1 MVDIDE
7 RVVQMK
13 FDATDFDQN
22 TKKTMSTLDKL
33 RDKLS
38 FKDVVDNDAMN
49 SIADNVQKVADK
61 AYTIVDRT
69 IDKIKDNIA
78 NKLVNFLQENT
89 IGQISAGWNKY
100 ADLTTAVATLKAQ
113 GYAMEEINDQ
123 LSRLNY
129 FTDETSYNFTSMV
142 SEIGKFTASG
152 QKLEDATTAMM
163 GIADWAAL
171 SGKNANEA
179 SRAMFQLSQ
188 ALGAGKIR
196 KEDWK
201 SIQNLNMDTREFRQN
216 AIEAALAIG
225 TLKDNLN
232 GTYTTLIGKKANK
245 LSFNINQFTDNLTEG
260 EWFTTDVMMQ
270 VFSKYSEAV
279 DDIRAIYDSGEYQG
293 KAIHTT
299 AEAVKAVQKSNED
312 LIAKFNKKE
321 LNGKSVSSILER
333 WKQVQKVTDKT
344 VKAYAK
350 ANKLTEDQAR
360 NSMNKQYAEYLKEYS
375 EIFTNAEKSA
385 EDALDDW
392 HNYVSEFGIKAFLSA
407 QEAKTFTEAIESAK
421 DAASTVWTTIYTT
434 VFGDYNEAKE
444 IWTDLANS
452 LYEIFVDRLWDL
464 SDIFTHWKSGIEE
477 DARSELKDLR
487 KEYKALQSKSILT
500 EEETARMAELK
511 KQIKS
516 LKAEIQSGLLNGRRV
531 LFQGIYAFGSGFK
544 SIITN
549 FREGWYSLYGEGEE
563 GRENMVTS
571 GGEKLMTFSEK
582 LRAKG
587 FEFYNTMKSLGKTDF
602 YKNVAKGVQNILS
615 PIKAIVTI
623 IKSVINQFI
632 PSGDSFISTLVKI
645 SEGFVNL
652 TSKIVPSQQTIA
664 NVARVLRGIVAV
676 IKLIGKAAVGVYNAL
691 LKPIISALWDFISG
705 IASGILEVL
714 AEIADGIFVFEESL
728 DTAEAMAEVGK
739 TIGKAVRFIFDGL
752 SKVFGLLLRGLA
764 PVLRV
769 IVNTIKDIVNGI
781 KELFTGGKGNVIEN
795 LADGFNKIATR
806 AKEAWNSVGKLSD
819 VFNKY
824 KGGTGLSNFIKM
836 IGEMLDTIVTKIG
849 VTILSIFGLEEAT
862 AKGRMADAVNT
873 MKDVIINFAT
883 VVRWIYTNILRP
895 VLSTFIEGL
904 AVMIRDLGNQW
915 RSGDVKGI
923 LSTLRDIIK
932 TFTSL
937 QLFKLFNV
945 ITKVFGSGGLL
956 RLMRNGAK
964 AFKGLTKWLGAKA
977 LNEIASGV
985 MKLAVAFVMLAA
997 AATALTFLPE
1007 ENLKR
1012 FYKVMIVFASAL
1024 VASMVAMFLITLVA
1038 DRAQWG
1044 LLNFALAMF
1053 SVVATVTIFIIAI
1066 KKLHDLMT
1074 NLFVSKGK
1082 DKNGND
1088 IVSSTPEIL
1097 VGLLSAIAPIL
1108 TVIGSILVIMKI
1120 IKAVGGTGI
1129 FAGFALSIA
1138 GLAIGV
1144 SMLVSAMDNMIDM
1157 IMQYDL
1163 SLILLSMGMILLF
1176 FVGLAA
1182 MTRVIGTFNIADKKA
1197 FSGIAAGISMAITIA
1212 ALALTIRM
1220 VLIPTLDTIIENS
1233 SKFPQ
1238 YVAGMILI
1246 LLSMAGIMGTIALI
1260 NYKSGFWKNMS
1271 AVLLIIV
1278 VMNYIKNVVV
1288 PLLRSF
1294 SENPIGPNAM
1304 DSIWIISIMMF
1315 AIAGVI
1321 YIIAKGIAKII
1332 EAVAKIDFKA
1342 FGYCILMI
1350 GAVILGV
1357 IGLNAILES
1366 NGIGMDIATVG
1377 IILGVIAA
1385 VLIMF
1390 GIFGHAMAKSF
1401 KDGSLL
1407 AFSKVLQGIALVI
1420 GTLALGIMLILA
1432 EFKLLYADNTAKGI
1446 TIMGSFLL
1454 GITLSL
1460 MFIFKSFA
1468 NSVKVI
1474 TQSMSILSLEG
1485 ADKIKSMFKMLSMV
1499 IMTMIAGIL
1508 LVVAETKLF
1517 DNPWTILIPILSLLG
1532 SLTLSLYVIF
1542 WRLDILINA
1551 LSDAKFN
1558 DQQMATFANIVKG
1571 FMTGL
1576 TAILLSLSIGIALI
1590 GSIYDS
1596 GTDAIV
1602 PAVTLAIAA
1611 TGSFVVVA
1619 LAIGHMVK
1627 QLKSAGIK
1635 FDDYAK
1641 IQGFII
1647 TIGVIIAALAGLFAI
1662 IIGALSGQDG
1672 TNNMMNAV
1680 AVFGPILLLFWS
1692 FVLALKMLTPIADA
1706 FLGTGLKLAA
1716 VIAAIAAA
1724 LILLGTAFAVIKE
1737 IFAPGSTFLSNG
1749 GFAIGKNLGD
1759 SEADGIRS
1767 SKDNVT
1773 DAIKEVD
1780 DAAKKQTKTDYKTGS
1795 PSKVYRKYGYFI
1807 DKGLEL
1813 GIKKDTRLAVSASKA
1828 LATSTNK
1835 SFQKELGI
1843 ASPSKVFYENGKF
1856 VIRGFINGA
1865 QSEYQKNKDIG
1876 SAIGEGFAE
1885 EAQKGIT
1892 DAYKDIFMNEDMD
1905 KYIKKAGT
1913 DLGSTFVDSIFGKIN
1928 GTTEEIHP
1936 QLTADEQYGISLS
1949 KNKIKELQDEI
1960 DEINNAAPLTGS
1972 GGSKE
1977 AAESRQKRIDELN
1990 KQIEEEQA
1998 KIDKITSKTTKKSTI
2013 GGLWDVFSNFVSGI
2027 KDNAKIGASFDSF
2040 GGWVTEKIGSLFGE
2054 GGTNFNA
2061 IVDTVSSII
2070 SGTSKN
2076 EKTTSAINETVDTVI
2091 DKFTGGDNA
2100 SKWNKMGFSIGD
2112 AIGQSILTGLGNLT
2126 ANIVKPIMDMWHEI
2140 PTWLGGLSDES
2151 YNNWL
2156 LDHGFMTS
2164 SDYKKSR
2171 NERHSEWTLNTKE
2184 PTFFVDDKDKEKYVN
2199 QGIKIKLLDDKSME
2213 YAQDIWSNKYATYF
2227 TADSLNNVRDYINKN
2242 NIQMVDGVYQITHDQ
2257 YTEILK
2263 LLTTTTGVN
2272 YTGSINRYNNIK
2284 DLPTTSSQLDNWMNN
2299 LFGLVDYG
2307 NINRMLKD
2315 NGLNL
2320 TPLELASFFLDGF
2333 MQGWLKNI
2341 NGVLTVVGK
2350 DMDEVVKVAADHV
2363 GVASPSWMAED
2374 MGKYFLEGF
2383 EIGIDEEIPNTL
2395 DTMANATDLITDE
2408 TIAGLNGMQYM
2419 LDNDIT
2425 PTVTP
2430 VFDSSTLTNGVD
2442 TINSALDSVQP
2453 RVDSAIGSFGIEST
2467 DYTNNLTALQN
2478 RIDNL
2483 TSVVDSFMT
2492 MIESGAGVNIN
2503 VTAEPDP
2510 TNIYNLVV
2518 DTNRTE
2524 WKRTGRNNLAY

>member
-61 AYTIVDRT
+61 AYTIVDRV

-123 LSRLNY
+123 LARLNY
-129 FTDETSYNFTSMV
+129 FTDETSYNFTAMV
-142 SEIGKFTASG
+142 GEIGKFTASG

-201 SIQNLNMDTREFRQN
+201 SIQNLNMDTKEFRQN

-321 LNGKSVSSILER
+321 LNGKSVTSILER
-333 WKQVQKVTDKT
+333 WKKVQKVTDDT

-350 ANKLTEDQAR
+350 ANKLTEEQAR

-375 EIFTNAEKSA
+375 EIFKNSEKSA
-385 EDALDDW
+385 EKALDDW

-421 DAASTVWTTIYTT
+421 DAASTVWTTIYTS

-464 SDIFTHWKSGIEE
+464 SDIFTHWKSEIEE
-477 DARSELKDLR
+477 DARGELKKLR
-487 KEYKALQSKSILT
+487 KQYNELKNQSELT
-500 EEETARMAELK
+500 EEDEARLAELK

-516 LKAEIQSGLLNGRRV
+516 LKGEIQSGLLNGRRV

-549 FREGWYSLYGEGEE
+549 FREGWYSLYGDDAES
-563 GRENMVTS
+563 GRKNMVNS
-571 GGEKLMTFSEK
+571 SGEKLMTFSEK

-587 FEFYNTMKSLGKTDF
+587 FEFYKTMKRLGETDF

-652 TSKIVPSQQTIA
+652 TSKIVPSQQTIV

-923 LSTLRDIIK
+923 FATLRDVIK

-937 QLFKLFNV
+937 QLFKMFNV
-945 ITKVFGSGGLL
+945 ITKVLGSGGLL

-977 LNEIASGV
+977 LNEISSGV
-985 MKLAVAFVMLAA
+985 MKLALAFVMLAA

-1074 NLFVSKGK
+1074 KLFVTKGK

-1097 VGLLSAIAPIL
+1097 IGLLSAIAPIL
-1108 TVIGSILVIMKI
+1108 LVIGGILAIMKI
-1120 IKAVGGTGI
+1120 IQAIGGTGM
-1129 FAGFALSIA
+1129 FVGMALSIA

-1144 SMLVSAMDNMIDM
+1144 SMLVGAMDNMIDM
-1157 IMQYDL
+1157 LTQYDL
-1163 SLILLSMGMILLF
+1163 GAILLAMGMILIF
-1176 FVGLAA
+1176 FLGLAA

-1197 FSGIAAGISMAITIA
+1197 FSGMAAGISMAITIA

-1220 VLIPTLDTIIENS
+1220 VLIPTLDSLVENA
-1233 SKFPQ
+1233 SKFPA
-1238 YVAGMILI
+1238 YAAAM
-1246 LLSMAGIMGTIALI
+1246 LLVVSAMVGIMGTIALI
-1260 NYKSGFWKNMS
+1260 NYQSGFWKNMS

-1278 VMNYIKNVVV
+1278 VMNYIKNAIV
-1288 PLLRSF
+1288 PMIRSLG
-1294 SENPIGPNAM
+1294 ENPISSNAW
-1304 DSIWIISIMMF
+1304 DSILMISVIIFVIAA
-1315 AIAGVI
+1315 AIFVI
-1321 YIIAKGIAKII
+1321 SKGIAKII
-1332 EAVAKIDFKA
+1332 EAVSKIDFKA
-1342 FGYCILMI
+1342 FGYCVLMI
-1350 GAVILGV
+1350 GAVILGI
-1357 IGLNAILES
+1357 IGLNALLES
-1366 NGIGMDIATVG
+1366 NGLGIDIATVG

-1385 VLIMF
+1385 ILLML

-1401 KDGSLL
+1401 KDGSML
-1407 AFSKVLQGIALVI
+1407 ALAKVLQGMALII

-1432 EFKLLYADNTAKGI
+1432 EFELLYANNTARGI
-1446 TIMGSFLL
+1446 IIMSAFLL

-1460 MFIFKSFA
+1460 MFIFKAFA
-1468 NSVKVI
+1468 NCVKVI
-1474 TQSMSILSLEG
+1474 TESMSMLTLEG
-1485 ADKIKSMFKMLSMV
+1485 ADKIKSMFKTLSIV

-1542 WRLDILINA
+1542 WRLDILINT
-1551 LSDAKFN
+1551 LSESKF
-1558 DQQMATFANIVKG
+1558 DGQQMEAFANIVKG

-1590 GSIYDS
+1590 GSIYDN

-1602 PAVTLAIAA
+1602 PAITLAVAA
-1611 TGSFVVVA
+1611 TASFVLVA

-1641 IQGFII
+1641 IQGLIV
-1647 TIGVIIAALAGLFAI
+1647 TIGIVIAALAGVFAL

-1672 TNNMMNAV
+1672 ANNMMNAV

-1692 FVLALKMLTPIADA
+1692 FVLALKVLTPIADK

-1724 LILLGTAFAVIKE
+1724 LILLGTAIAVIKE
-1737 IFAPGSTFLSNG
+1737 MFAPGSTFLSNG

-1780 DAAKKQTKTDYKTGS
+1780 DAAKDQTKTDYKTGS

-1905 KYIKKAGT
+1905 KYIEKAGT

-1928 GTTEEIHP
+1928 GTTEEVHP
-1936 QLTADEQYGISLS
+1936 QLTADEQYGISQY
-1949 KNKIKELQDEI
+1949 KNNIKKWQDEI
-1960 DEINNAAPLTGS
+1960 DEINNGAPLSGS
-1972 GGSKE
+1972 GGSQE
-1977 AAESRQKRIDELN
+1977 AAKSRQKRIAELN

-1998 KIDKITSKTTKKSTI
+1998 KIDKIVSKTTKKSTI
-2013 GGLWDVFSNFVSGI
+2013 GGLWDVFGNFIDGI
-2027 KDNAKIGASFDSF
+2027 KDNAKISTAFDSF
-2040 GGWVTEKIGSLFGE
+2040 GGWVTEKIGGLFGE
-2054 GGTNFNA
+2054 GGTNFGA
-2061 IVDTVSSII
+2061 IVDTVSGII

-2076 EKTTSAINETVDTVI
+2076 EKTTAAIDDTVGNI
-2091 DKFTGGDNA
+2091 VDKFTSGDNISKFA
-2100 SKWNKMGFSIGD
+2100 SMGSTIGD
-2112 AIGQSILTGLGNLT
+2112 TIGESLNRSLYGWLYDFLDWISGEGNERITYGNLMSFAEGRGIVGTDAYNAFSAKFRAAYKEKGGSVEISAQEFNDLYDEWLESYNYYENHYKGKTEYLPDIDFSTVVPGKYSGGWHAYVNEYHFYANEENLNDKYLTAYNNAQARRGVAQTMSGISQTYGSYDNAILKMFANGGQIGLGKKIISMVEDAGMTAGEFLQTGFLTGLLKKKGEVLQVT
-2126 ANIVKPIMDMWHEI
+2126 
-2140 PTWLGGLSDES
+2140 
-2151 YNNWL
+2151 
-2156 LDHGFMTS
+2156 LD
-2164 SDYKKSR
+2164 
-2171 NERHSEWTLNTKE
+2171 N
-2184 PTFFVDDKDKEKYVN
+2184 
-2199 QGIKIKLLDDKSME
+2199 
-2213 YAQDIWSNKYATYF
+2213 AQDIIDVFKE
-2227 TADSLNNVRDYINKN
+2227 
-2242 NIQMVDGVYQITHDQ
+2242 DGMHEQ
-2257 YTEILK
+2257 
-2263 LLTTTTGVN
+2263 
-2272 YTGSINRYNNIK
+2272 
-2284 DLPTTSSQLDNWMNN
+2284 
-2299 LFGLVDYG
+2299 
-2307 NINRMLKD
+2307 
-2315 NGLNL
+2315 
-2320 TPLELASFFLDGF
+2320 
-2333 MQGWLKNI
+2333 
-2341 NGVLTVVGK
+2341 
-2350 DMDEVVKVAADHV
+2350 
-2363 GVASPSWMAED
+2363 SPSKDGIEI
-2374 MGKYFLEGF
+2374 GSYFLEGVG
-2383 EIGIDEEIPNTL
+2383 IGIDEELPEVL
-2395 DTMANATDLITDE
+2395 DSIGQAADLITDE

-2430 VFDSSTLTNGVD
+2430 VFDGGQLQNGVD
-2442 TINSALDSVQP
+2442 TINSALDSMQP
-2453 RVDSAIGSFGIEST
+2453 RVDASVGSFGIEST
-2467 DYTNNLTALQN
+2467 DYTNNLTSLQG
-2478 RIDNL
+2478 RIDTL
-2483 TSVVDSFMT
+2483 TGVVNSFMT

-2524 WKRTGRNNLAY
+2524 FKRTGRNNLAY

>member
-49 SIADNVQKVADK
+49 TIADNVQKVADK
-61 AYTIVDRT
+61 AYTIVDRV

-123 LSRLNY
+123 LARLNY

-142 SEIGKFTASG
+142 GEIGKFTASG

-179 SRAMFQLSQ
+179 SRAMYQLSQ

-201 SIQNLNMDTREFRQN
+201 SIQNLNMDTKEFRQN

-279 DDIRAIYDSGEYQG
+279 DDIRAIYDSGKYQG

-321 LNGKSVSSILER
+321 LNGKSVTSILER
-333 WKQVQKVTDKT
+333 WKKVKKVTDET

-350 ANKLTEDQAR
+350 ANKLTEEQAR
-360 NSMNKQYAEYLKEYS
+360 NSMNKQYAEYLKEYG
-375 EIFTNAEKSA
+375 EIFKGTEKDAEK
-385 EDALDDW
+385 ALNDW
-392 HNYVSEFGIKAFLSA
+392 HDYVSEFGIKAFLSA

-477 DARSELKDLR
+477 DARGELKKLR
-487 KEYKALQSKSILT
+487 KAYNELKNQSELT
-500 EEETARMAELK
+500 EEDEARLAELK

-516 LKAEIQSGLLNGRRV
+516 LKGEIKSGLLDGRRV

-549 FREGWYSLYGEGEE
+549 FRKGWYSLYGEGEE

-587 FEFYNTMKSLGKTDF
+587 FEFYKTMKALGKTDF

-652 TSKIVPSQQTIA
+652 TSKIVPSQQTIT

-714 AEIADGIFVFEESL
+714 AEIGDGIFVFEESL

-795 LADGFNKIATR
+795 LADGFNKVATR

-862 AKGRMADAVNT
+862 AKGRMADAINT
-873 MKDVIINFAT
+873 MKDIIVNFAS

-915 RSGDVKGI
+915 RTGDVKGI
-923 LSTLRDIIK
+923 LTTLREIIK

-937 QLFKLFNV
+937 QLFKMFNV

-985 MKLAVAFVMLAA
+985 MKLAVAFILLAA

-1012 FYKVMIVFASAL
+1012 FYKVMIIFASAL

-1097 VGLLSAIAPIL
+1097 VGLLSAIAPIIL
-1108 TVIGSILVIMKI
+1108 VIGGILAIMKI
-1120 IKAVGGTGI
+1120 IQAIGGTGM
-1129 FAGFALSIA
+1129 FVGMALSIA
-1138 GLAIGV
+1138 GLAVGV
-1144 SMLVSAMDNMIDM
+1144 SMLVGAMDNMIDM
-1157 IMQYDL
+1157 LMEYDL
-1163 SLILLSMGMILLF
+1163 GAILLAMGMILIF
-1176 FVGLAA
+1176 FLGLAA

-1197 FSGIAAGISMAITIA
+1197 FSGMAAGISMAITIA

-1220 VLIPTLDTIIENS
+1220 VLIPTLDSLVENS
-1233 SKFPQ
+1233 SKFPA
-1238 YVAGMILI
+1238 YAAAM
-1246 LLSMAGIMGTIALI
+1246 LLVVSAMVGIMGTIALI
-1260 NYKSGFWKNMS
+1260 NYQSGFWKNMS

-1278 VMNYIKNVVV
+1278 VMNYIKNAIV
-1288 PLLRSF
+1288 PMIRSLG
-1294 SENPIGPNAM
+1294 ENPISSNAW
-1304 DSIWIISIMMF
+1304 DSILMISLVIFVIAAAIF
-1315 AIAGVI
+1315 AIS
-1321 YIIAKGIAKII
+1321 KGIAKII
-1332 EAVAKIDFKA
+1332 EAVSKIDFKA
-1342 FGYCILMI
+1342 FGYCVLMI
-1350 GAVILGV
+1350 GAVILGI
-1357 IGLNAILES
+1357 IGLNAVLES
-1366 NGIGMDIATVG
+1366 NGLGIDIATVG

-1385 VLIMF
+1385 ILLML
-1390 GIFGHAMAKSF
+1390 GIFGHSMAKSF
-1401 KDGSLL
+1401 KDGSML
-1407 AFSKVLQGIALVI
+1407 ALAKVLQGMALII
-1420 GTLALGIMLILA
+1420 GTLALGIILVLA
-1432 EFKLLYADNTAKGI
+1432 EFKLLYDNNTVTGLV
-1446 TIMGSFLL
+1446 IMGTFLL

-1460 MFIFKSFA
+1460 MFIFKAFA
-1468 NSVKVI
+1468 NCVKVV
-1474 TQSMSILSLEG
+1474 TESMSMLTLEG
-1485 ADKIKSMFKMLSMV
+1485 ADRIKDMFKMLAIV
-1499 IMTMIAGIL
+1499 MIAIMAGII
-1508 LVVAETKLF
+1508 LVIAETKIF
-1517 DNPWTILIPILSLLG
+1517 DNPWTILIPIISLLAG
-1532 SLTLSLYVIF
+1532 LTAALWVIF
-1542 WRLDILINA
+1542 WRVDILINT
-1551 LSDAKFN
+1551 LSDANFN
-1558 DQQMATFANIVKG
+1558 EKQIEAFANIIKSL
-1571 FMTGL
+1571 MTGL
-1576 TAILLSLSIGIALI
+1576 TAIILALTIGIGVI
-1590 GSIYDS
+1590 GMTYGNSA
-1596 GTDAIV
+1596 DAIV
-1602 PAVTLAIAA
+1602 PAATLAIAA
-1611 TGSFVVVA
+1611 AATFALVA
-1619 LAIGHMVK
+1619 LAIGHMIK
-1627 QLKSAGIK
+1627 QLKSSGIK
-1635 FDDYAK
+1635 IDDYSK
-1641 IQGFII
+1641 VQGLIV
-1647 TIGVIIAALAGLFAI
+1647 TIGIVIAALAGVFAL
-1662 IIGALSGQDG
+1662 IIGALSGQEGD
-1672 TNNMMNAV
+1672 NNIKNAV
-1680 AVFGPILLLFWS
+1680 AVFVPILLLFWS
-1692 FVLALKMLTPIADA
+1692 FVLGLKVLTPIADK

-1724 LILLGTAFAVIKE
+1724 LILLGTAIAVIKE

-1759 SEADGIRS
+1759 SEADGIRA

-1773 DAIKEVD
+1773 DAIEEVD
-1780 DAAKKQTKTDYKTGS
+1780 DAAQKQTKKDYKTGS

-1813 GIKKDTRLAVSASKA
+1813 GIKKDTRLAVSASKG
-1828 LATSTNK
+1828 LAVATNE

-1905 KYIKKAGT
+1905 KYIEKAGT

-1928 GTTEEIHP
+1928 GTTEEVHP

-1949 KNKIKELQDEI
+1949 KNKIANLQKEI
-1960 DEINNAAPLTGS
+1960 DEINNTAPLTGS
-1972 GGSKE
+1972 GSSKE
-1977 AAESRQKRIDELN
+1977 AAKSRQKRIDELN

-2013 GGLWDVFSNFVSGI
+2013 GGLWDVFSNFISGI
-2027 KDNAKIGASFDSF
+2027 KDNAKISASFDSF

-2054 GGTNFNA
+2054 GGTNFSS
-2061 IVDTVSSII
+2061 IVDTVSGII

-2076 EKTTSAINETVDTVI
+2076 EKTTSAIDETVGNIV
-2091 DKFTGGDNA
+2091 DKFTSGDNISKFA
-2100 SKWNKMGFSIGD
+2100 SMGSTIGD
-2112 AIGQSILTGLGNLT
+2112 TIGESLNRSLYGWLYDFLDWVSGEGNERITYGNLMSFAEARGVVGTDAYNAFSAKFRAAYKEKGGSIEISAQEFNDLYDEWLESYNYYEEHYKGKTEYLPDIDFNTVVPGKYSGGWHAYVNEYHFYTNEERLNDKYLTAYNNAQARRGVAQTMSGISQTYGSYENAILKMFANGGQIGLGKKIISMIEDAGITAGDFLQTGFLTGLLKKKGEVLQVT
-2126 ANIVKPIMDMWHEI
+2126 
-2140 PTWLGGLSDES
+2140 
-2151 YNNWL
+2151 
-2156 LDHGFMTS
+2156 LDT
-2164 SDYKKSR
+2164 
-2171 NERHSEWTLNTKE
+2171 
-2184 PTFFVDDKDKEKYVN
+2184 
-2199 QGIKIKLLDDKSME
+2199 
-2213 YAQDIWSNKYATYF
+2213 AQDIIDVFKE
-2227 TADSLNNVRDYINKN
+2227 
-2242 NIQMVDGVYQITHDQ
+2242 DGMHEQ
-2257 YTEILK
+2257 
-2263 LLTTTTGVN
+2263 
-2272 YTGSINRYNNIK
+2272 
-2284 DLPTTSSQLDNWMNN
+2284 
-2299 LFGLVDYG
+2299 
-2307 NINRMLKD
+2307 
-2315 NGLNL
+2315 
-2320 TPLELASFFLDGF
+2320 
-2333 MQGWLKNI
+2333 
-2341 NGVLTVVGK
+2341 
-2350 DMDEVVKVAADHV
+2350 
-2363 GVASPSWMAED
+2363 SPSKDGIEI
-2374 MGKYFLEGF
+2374 GSYFLEGVG
-2383 EIGIDEEIPNTL
+2383 IGIDEEIPEVLGSIN
-2395 DTMANATDLITDE
+2395 NAADLITDE
-2408 TIAGLNGMQYM
+2408 TIAGLNGMESM
-2419 LDNDIT
+2419 LDRDIT
-2425 PTVTP
+2425 PTITP

-2467 DYTNNLTALQN
+2467 DYTNNLTSLQN

-2492 MIESGAGVNIN
+2492 MIEAGAGVNIN

-2518 DTNRTE
+2518 DTNKQE
-2524 WKRTGRNNLAY
+2524 FKRTGRNNFAF

>member
-61 AYTIVDRT
+61 AYTIVDRV

-123 LSRLNY
+123 LARLNY
-129 FTDETSYNFTSMV
+129 FTDETSYNFTAMV
-142 SEIGKFTASG
+142 GEIGKFTASG

-201 SIQNLNMDTREFRQN
+201 SIQNLNMDTREFREN

-321 LNGKSVSSILER
+321 LNGKSVTSILER
-333 WKQVQKVTDKT
+333 WKKVQKVTDDT

-350 ANKLTEDQAR
+350 ANKLTEEQAR

-375 EIFTNAEKSA
+375 EIFTNSEKSA
-385 EDALDDW
+385 EKALDDW

-464 SDIFTHWKSGIEE
+464 SDIFTHWKSEIEE
-477 DARSELKDLR
+477 DARGELKKLR
-487 KEYKALQSKSILT
+487 KQYNELKNQSELT
-500 EEETARMAELK
+500 EEDEARLAELK

-516 LKAEIQSGLLNGRRV
+516 LKGEIQSGLLNGRRV

-549 FREGWYSLYGEGEE
+549 FREGWYSLYGDDAES
-563 GRENMVTS
+563 GRKNMVNS
-571 GGEKLMTFSEK
+571 SGEKLMTFSEK

-587 FEFYNTMKSLGKTDF
+587 FEFYKTMKRLGETDF

-632 PSGDSFISTLVKI
+632 PSGDSFVSTLVKI

-652 TSKIVPSQQTIA
+652 TSKIVPSQQTIT

-714 AEIADGIFVFEESL
+714 AEIADGIFVFEEGL

-862 AKGRMADAVNT
+862 AKGRMADAINT
-873 MKDVIINFAT
+873 MKDVIINFAS

-923 LSTLRDIIK
+923 LTTLREIIK

-937 QLFKLFNV
+937 QLFKMFNV

-985 MKLAVAFVMLAA
+985 MKLAMAFVILAA

-1097 VGLLSAIAPIL
+1097 IGLLSAIAPIL

-1485 ADKIKSMFKMLSMV
+1485 ADRIKSMFKMLSMV

-1558 DQQMATFANIVKG
+1558 DQQMAAFANIVKG

-1590 GSIYDS
+1590 GGIYDNR
-1596 GTDAIV
+1596 TDAIV
-1602 PAVTLAIAA
+1602 PAITLAVAA
-1611 TGSFVVVA
+1611 TASFVLVA

-1647 TIGVIIAALAGLFAI
+1647 TIGVVIAALAGLFAI
-1662 IIGALSGQDG
+1662 IIGALSGQEG
-1672 TNNMMNAV
+1672 NNNIKNAV
-1680 AVFGPILLLFWS
+1680 AVFAPILLLFWS

-1749 GFAIGKNLGD
+1749 GFAVGKNFAD
-1759 SEADGIRS
+1759 SQADGIRS
-1767 SKDNVT
+1767 GKRNVLN
-1773 DAIKEVD
+1773 AIDELNEDSQDETEEVNNMH
-1780 DAAKKQTKTDYKTGS
+1780 S

-1813 GIKKDTRLAVSASKA
+1813 GIKKDTRLAVSAAKA

-1892 DAYKDIFMNEDMD
+1892 DAYKDIFMNKDMD
-1905 KYIKKAGT
+1905 EYIKNAGT
-1913 DLGSTFVDSIFGKIN
+1913 DMGSTFVDSIFGKIN
-1928 GTTEEIHP
+1928 GTTEEVHP

-1949 KNKIKELQDEI
+1949 KNKIADLQKEI
-1960 DEINNAAPLTGS
+1960 DELNANPPIS
-1972 GGSKE
+1972 GEDSKG
-1977 AAESRQKRIDELN
+1977 RQKRIDELN
-1990 KQIEEEQA
+1990 KQIEDEQA
-1998 KIDKITSKTTKKSTI
+1998 KIESITSKTAKKVTT
-2013 GGLWDVFSNFVSGI
+2013 GGLWDIFSNFISGI
-2027 KDNAKIGASFDSF
+2027 KNNSKISASFDSF
-2040 GGWVTEKIGSLFGE
+2040 GGWVTEKIGGLFGE
-2054 GGTNFNA
+2054 GGTNFDA
-2061 IVDTVSSII
+2061 IVDTVSGII

-2076 EKTTSAINETVDTVI
+2076 EKTTNAINETVDNVV
-2091 DKFTGGDNA
+2091 DKFTGGENA

-2164 SDYKKSR
+2164 ADYKKSKNKR
-2171 NERHSEWTLNTKE
+2171 YSEWTLNTKE
-2184 PTFFVDDKDKEKYVN
+2184 PTFFVDDKDKENYIN

-2227 TADSLNNVRDYINKN
+2227 TGESLNNVRDYINKN

-2263 LLTTTTGVN
+2263 LLTTSTGVN

-2299 LFGLVDYG
+2299 LFGLVNYG

-2333 MQGWLKNI
+2333 LQGWLQNI
-2341 NGVLTVVGK
+2341 DGVLTVVGK

-2383 EIGIDEEIPNTL
+2383 EIGIDEEISNTL

-2408 TIAGLNGMQYM
+2408 TIAGLNATQSM
-2419 LDNDIT
+2419 LDKDIT
-2425 PTVTP
+2425 PTITP
-2430 VFDSSTLTNGVD
+2430 IFDSSTLTNGVD

-2467 DYTNNLTALQN
+2467 DYTNNLTSLQN

-2503 VTAEPDP
+2503 VTAEADP

-2524 WKRTGRNNLAY
+2524 FKRTGRNNLAY